1 MCCGTKSHH
10 TSWGWGHHQGGSCG
24 CGGPSSGLLFATR
37 EEKTT
42 WLEQYLEGLRE
53 EVTAVEERLAKLKAE
68 A

>member
-10 TSWGWGHHQGGSCG
+10 TGWGQYHGGSCG
-24 CGGPSSGLLFATR
+24 CSGSVGSGLLFATR

-53 EVTAVEERLAKLKAE
+53 EATAVEERLAKLRAE